1 MKALEGAFNQEK
13 ALVGA
18 FSVIMKTDCGTDG
31 SFYSTSFQREHEM
44 YWSAVLMPG
53 RWCRRCYRIPEH
65 SSRYTAQRHLIFY
78 ENLSNPSLDSDHST
92 AGRCC
97 RAGLVTAG
105 EQQKVKVSTDQDREA
120 ARPRPSSQYPKH
132 PENVSFFS
140 HKDCLLKMATLTY
153 ILHVAENI

>member
-1 MKALEGAFNQEK
+1 MYCRVTFTSQRNLKSTVFTADRFTVLG
-13 ALVGA
+13 
-18 FSVIMKTDCGTDG
+18 
-31 SFYSTSFQREHEM
+31 TSFQREHEM

-120 ARPRPSSQYPKH
+120 ARPSSSQYPKH